1 MNSSVQLDLNPFP
14 TISLSQ
20 MKGVELMRRTDTK
33 YILDENKLNSV
44 LKTIY
49 EKYFILEIQDQRLMT
64 YKSLYFDTD
73 SNDFYHNHHNGK
85 LNRTK
90 IRMRYY
96 VESELTYFEIKQKD
110 SKGKTNKS
118 RLRIERIDIDLSKN
132 AKEFVTKKTGKTYQL
147 YPFLWNH
154 FNRFTLVSKTEK
166 ERVTIDLNLSYNF
179 EESAK
184 SFNKLVI
191 IEVKQERF
199 NRNSIIVQEL
209 KSQGI
214 QPFGF
219 SKYCLG
225 MLSLHN
231 ELKYNAFKSKLLKI
245 NKLTPNSWNF

>member
-90 IRMRYY
+90 IRMRNY
-96 VESELTYFEIKQKD
+96 VESELTYLEIKQKD

-118 RLRIERIDIDLSKN
+118 RLRIDEIELNLPEI
-132 AKEFVTKKTGKTYQL
+132 AKEYIKRKTGKTYQL
-147 YPFLWNH
+147 NPNLWNH

-166 ERVTIDLNLSYNF
+166 ERVTIDMNLSYDF
-179 EESAK
+179 GDSSK

-199 NRNSIIVQEL
+199 NRNSFIVQEL
-209 KSQGI
+209 KSLGI
-214 QPFGF
+214 APSGF
-219 SKYCLG
+219 SKYCIG
-225 MLSLHN
+225 MLSLN
-231 ELKYNAFKSKLLKI
+231 KELKYNAFKRKLLKI
-245 NKLTPNSWNF
+245 NKLIPHSWNF